1 MAWLVFITVCAVTV
15 AGILAWRYRK
25 LKKDVYEFADR
36 MEQNL
41 DAVIRWEKPETAGE
55 TQDSLTG
62 KLSEKLERADHILE
76 RRAQENLE
84 EKRQIQELISDISH
98 QTKTPLANQKIYLEI
113 LRSRISSKEDEE
125 AEELCAFLE
134 CLEHQTVR
142 LEFLFDSMVKMSRL
156 ETGIIQIQKETEEL
170 MQTAGRALSGI
181 VPAAEKKGIIL
192 EVETG
197 EQGQKISVSHDGK
210 WTEEAIHNLLDNAV
224 KYTGPG
230 GKITLAVYQR
240 EIFTEIHVRDT
251 GKGIPLERQAE
262 IVTRFY
268 REPEVHD
275 QEGLG
280 IGLYLTRK
288 IAELQGGYVEVHS
301 EPGEGADFCIYLPA
315 APHPR

>member
-1 MAWLVFITVCAVTV
+1 MAWLAFITACAAAA
-15 AGILAWRYRK
+15 AGILAWRYRR
-25 LKKDVYEFADR
+25 LKKDVYEFADC

-41 DAVIRWEKPETAGE
+41 DAVIRGEKPEMTGE

-62 KLSEKLERADHILE
+62 KVSEKLERADHILE

-84 EKRQIQELISDISH
+84 EKRQIQELVSDISH
-98 QTKTPLANQKIYLEI
+98 QTKTPLANQRIYLEI
-113 LRSRISSKEDEE
+113 LRSRLSSGEIGASEE
-125 AEELCAFLE
+125 ICGFLDR
-134 CLEHQTVR
+134 LEHQTDR

-156 ETGIIQIQKETEEL
+156 ETGIIQIQKETQDL
-170 MQTAGRALSGI
+170 MQTVGRALSGI
-181 VPAAEKKGIIL
+181 VPAAAKKDIIL
-192 EVETG
+192 AVETEPG
-197 EQGQKISVSHDGK
+197 EICVPHDGK

-230 GKITLAVYQR
+230 GRITLAVYQR

-251 GKGIPLERQAE
+251 GKGIPLERQAQ
-262 IVTRFY
+262 IFTRFY

-288 IAELQGGYVEVHS
+288 IAELQGGYAEVHS

-315 APHPR
+315 APLLR